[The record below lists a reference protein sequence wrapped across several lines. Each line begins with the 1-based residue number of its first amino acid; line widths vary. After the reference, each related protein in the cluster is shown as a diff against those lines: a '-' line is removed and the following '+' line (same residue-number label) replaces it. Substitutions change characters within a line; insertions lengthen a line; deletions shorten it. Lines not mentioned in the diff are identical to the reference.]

1 MEVRKKNTRYWSQ
14 GVNLRWQSKYC
25 FVGPGAVQQA
35 SRQKLRAAYFPAAG
49 FSTFCRDGAGRRAV
63 RALYSQE
70 EPEGTARHDTAA
82 GSRRSPE
89 AGPNPAKKAARSPR
103 LQAPRAGT
111 GQPVTRGSAHLPFS
125 SRRGG
130 SAATAP
136 QSPRPRQRPP
146 PTPRAAPAAPT
157 HVRAPGPGKVP
168 QRREF
173 SRAGRA
179 AAPRPSAA
187 PGPRSP
193 PAGTPLGAP
202 GPVAPAG
209 HLSPSSR
216 LPASAPPRPGSLT
229 SVLSGGRQAAWPR
242 GRAGGGAG
250 RRRAGAEGRLFTPG
264 PGRRA
269 RERSGAGAAGPGA
282 ARCTGPGRNPRNDGI
297 LLAGGES
304 GAAPLAGPGY
314 EVSIIRVMRRWH
326 HILAGRRERRGRRG
340 GSGAADRPRPPGARH
355 GPHGRSG
362 AGQRPGG
369 FARCRGRR
377 RGKEGGRAGSEG
389 QRPACCS
396 ASETVGKRRFCGE
409 QSKAIWKADAA
420 HAFRIKAFYRSACEK
435 GAPQPTVCSGRAA
448 ESNFSRL
455 CGNTLRTASL
465 ALQPPATN
473 PLCRYYSSACSACLR
488 LTTPE
493 AW

>member
-1 MEVRKKNTRYWSQ
+1 MEVRKKNIHYWSQ

-103 LQAPRAGT
+103 LQALRAGT

-193 PAGTPLGAP
+193 PAGTPLGTP

-435 GAPQPTVCSGRAA
+435 GAPQPPVSSGRAA